1 VVHSLCFKLIILKLG
16 VKVFFILMKFC
27 YYIFYLIDH
36 IVYLSLRAILWILLS
51 LIILFFKNKFYFN
64 YMTTKIDARKI
75 EYRFNIEIFML
86 KDKIKKKIL
95 LKKITIK
102 R

>member
-51 LIILFFKNKFYFN
+51 LIILFFKNEFYFN
-64 YMTTKIDARKI
+64 YMTTKTDARKI
-75 EYRFNIEIFML
+75 EYRFNIGIFML
-86 KDKIKKKIL
+86 KDKIKKNIT
-95 LKKITIK
+95 KKNHY
-102 R
+102 

>member
-1 VVHSLCFKLIILKLG
+1 VVHSLCFKLIILKLA

-51 LIILFFKNKFYFN
+51 LIILFFKNEFYFN
-64 YMTTKIDARKI
+64 YMTTKTDARKI
-75 EYRFNIEIFML
+75 EYRFNIGIFML
-86 KDKIKKKIL
+86 KDKIKKKYY
-95 LKKITIK
+95 
-102 R
+102 

>member
-1 VVHSLCFKLIILKLG
+1 MVHSLCFKLIILKLG

-51 LIILFFKNKFYFN
+51 LIILFFKNEFYFN
-64 YMTTKIDARKI
+64 YMTTKTDARKI
-75 EYRFNIEIFML
+75 EYRFNIGIFML
-86 KDKIKKKIL
+86 KDKIKKNIT
-95 LKKITIK
+95 KKNHY
-102 R
+102 